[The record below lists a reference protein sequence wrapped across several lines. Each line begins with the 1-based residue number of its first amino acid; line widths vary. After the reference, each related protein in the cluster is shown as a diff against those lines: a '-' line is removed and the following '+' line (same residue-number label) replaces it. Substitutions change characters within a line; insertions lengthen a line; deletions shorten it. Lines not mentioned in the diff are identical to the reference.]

1 MSVPTHSIHSI
12 HGTFAGASSYSKFS
26 HAGVVIEASQIDK
39 IPPGLARAAW
49 RTAPVSLPSS
59 STLSSFPVARRA
71 PPPPPPRL
79 LTSQSIPF
87 PSEDPFNDTNS
98 CTSMP
103 RRPTPQRTHLASQ
116 SYTVRLPSSNPID
129 ALLRQR
135 TAQRAALERETRCKV
150 VAGILLNRVHA
161 VGKPMRRVPQSPE
174 APRPY
179 RHSRLSTI
187 TTAEEF

>member
-1 MSVPTHSIHSI
+1 MSVPTYSIHSI

-26 HAGVVIEASQIDK
+26 HAGIVIEASQIDK

-49 RTAPVSLPSS
+49 RTAPVLILPP
-59 STLSSFPVARRA
+59 STRRA

-87 PSEDPFNDTNS
+87 PSEDPFNDSNL
-98 CTSMP
+98 CTIPIP
-103 RRPTPQRTHLASQ
+103 RRPTLQRTHSASQ

-135 TAQRAALERETRCKV
+135 TAQRAAMER
-150 VAGILLNRVHA
+150 
-161 VGKPMRRVPQSPE
+161 
-174 APRPY
+174 
-179 RHSRLSTI
+179 
-187 TTAEEF
+187 